1 MTDKPHTE
9 RRKPTRNRQGGSW
22 LALAAVLLAV
32 TSTPTVAITEPIHP
46 ASIYVIDGDT
56 FDVAGQRFRLV
67 GFDTPETYDPECD
80 YELALGNAATKR
92 VRDLVASGQL
102 LDLVILP
109 GLDKYDRGLARFYVG
124 GKNLADILTAE
135 GLARAYQGGRRQSWC

>member
-1 MTDKPHTE
+1 MSEAEHITRALGGDWRGNLGLAPCPACQIE
-9 RRKPTRNRQGGSW
+9 GRKDQRGLSLT
-22 LALAAVLLAV
+22 L
-32 TSTPTVAITEPIHP
+32 
-46 ASIYVIDGDT
+46 
-56 FDVAGQRFRLV
+56 DVAGQRFRLV
-67 GFDTPETYDPECD
+67 GFDTPETYDPECE

-102 LDLVILP
+102 LDLIVLP

-135 GLARAYQGGRRQSWC
+135 GLARAYRGGRRQSWC